1 MGRPLNKK
9 NFGTPEGGDQIKV
22 QFNNGTASVAGWIEE
37 QIASR
42 RFKCTDGTN
51 STECRLTDKQAR
63 TVKNE
68 SGNTIFYRGSNRQA
82 DFNSSNLTITANDII
97 RIGNVELKPN
107 DNFGQSGAVAS
118 GRFNVTTNTGSRDR
132 RIHFFAT
139 SNAANPAVSGA
150 SNGVAADN
158 VEVIQSADLE
168 ANEMSLTVRDF
179 SADRIT
185 LTGDGTSSRGRPT
198 GETGSLVDAI
208 IFVNDVER
216 TDNVS
221 STAAT
226 TTFTAPLIADTDT
239 VEAVIPVV
247 RQVTKI
253 SGRTMTLDNDSKVPW
268 GYDVK
273 EGFAEIEEAGTDSDF
288 TDGDD
293 FEEDEA

>member
-9 NFGTPEGGDQIKV
+9 NFGTPKGGDQIKV

-37 QIASR
+37 QVASR

-51 STECRLTDKQAR
+51 STICRLTDKQAR

-68 SGNTIFYRGSNRQA
+68 DGQTAIFYRGTTHQA
-82 DFNSSNLTITANDII
+82 NYSSSDVTITENDII
-97 RIGNVELKPN
+97 RVGTSERVPHPDGFAQSRTLAA
-107 DNFGQSGAVAS
+107 GQFNITTESG
-118 GRFNVTTNTGSRDR
+118 TRDR
-132 RIHFFAT
+132 RIHFFT
-139 SNAANPAVSGA
+139 GDSDLSGA
-150 SNGVAADN
+150 SAGSATN
-158 VEVIQSADLE
+158 VEVIQSADLT

-185 LTGDGTSSRGRPT
+185 LTGTGTTSRARPS

-226 TTFTAPLIADTDT
+226 TTFTAPLIASGDT

-253 SGRTMTLDNDSKVPW
+253 SGKTMTLDSDIKVPW
-268 GYDVK
+268 GYTVK
-273 EGFAEIEEAGTDSDF
+273 EGYAEIEEAGTSSALA
-288 TDGDD
+288 GADD